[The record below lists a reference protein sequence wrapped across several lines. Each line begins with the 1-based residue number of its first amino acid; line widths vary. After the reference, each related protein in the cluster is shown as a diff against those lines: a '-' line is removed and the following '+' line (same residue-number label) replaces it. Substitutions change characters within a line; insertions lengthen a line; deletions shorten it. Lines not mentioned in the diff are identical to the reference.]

1 MSDVFD
7 QVEKEYV
14 ARMKAAF
21 SRAAKKATEAI
32 KQDYKEQVIDMAVKD
47 YYDEYD
53 PKRYKDRTYSLYDIF
68 EINVN
73 INGDIISVGSRANSD
88 MIPQHYSNSRF
99 HKSGGE
105 WKDYYSR
112 SNKGNN
118 GMPDSEWIFGNFIE
132 GIHPGWWLHRG
143 LGMTFDYSYYG
154 VPIEKRIDEYNKA
167 YEKSGSMESIVWSY
181 LINEL

>member
-1 MSDVFD
+1 MADVFD

-21 SRAAKKATEAI
+21 ATAAKKATEAI
-32 KQDYKEQVIDMAVKD
+32 KADYKEQVLDLAVKG

-68 EINVN
+68 KVNVQIDGN
-73 INGDIISVGSRANSD
+73 TISLDSIANSD
-88 MIPQHYSNSRF
+88 MIPQHKSNSRF
-99 HKSGGE
+99 HKSGKK

-112 SNKGNN
+112 NNKSNN
-118 GMPDSEWIFGNFIE
+118 GMPQSDWIFEQFVE
-132 GIHPGWWLHRG
+132 GIHPGRWLHQG
-143 LGMTFDYSYYG
+143 LGMTFDDSYYG
-154 VPIEKRIDEYNKA
+154 IPIEKRIEQYNKI